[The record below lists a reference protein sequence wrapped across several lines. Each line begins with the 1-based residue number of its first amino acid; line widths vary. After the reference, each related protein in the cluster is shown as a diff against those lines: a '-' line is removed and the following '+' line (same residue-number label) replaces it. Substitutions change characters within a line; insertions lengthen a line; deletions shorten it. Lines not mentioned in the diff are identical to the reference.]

1 VFSPELCI
9 SSVELAAMQQK
20 TNLQLRLR
28 ELLLEN
34 SSDARMIVM

>member
-1 VFSPELCI
+1 MCV

-34 SSDARMIVM
+34 SSDARLVVM

>member
-1 VFSPELCI
+1 VFSPELCV
-9 SSVELAAMQQK
+9 SSTELATMQQK

-34 SSDARMIVM
+34 SSDARLVVM